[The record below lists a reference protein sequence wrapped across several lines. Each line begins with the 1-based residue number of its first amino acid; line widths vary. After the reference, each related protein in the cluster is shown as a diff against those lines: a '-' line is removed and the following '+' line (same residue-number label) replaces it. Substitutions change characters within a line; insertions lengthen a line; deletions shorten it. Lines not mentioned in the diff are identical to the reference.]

1 MSSLVL
7 PEMSGELRRNRGRNE
22 LDRLSPLPKADSN
35 SVRGSPHSPE
45 QLPSDKRAGSFVRQI
60 KQRVYSSL
68 HKLRGRSS
76 GDVPMSGVRRVSVLE
91 LRFGSPTNTSDE
103 GPPHPVAWHTA
114 SRQTDST
121 SSILLRTTYGR
132 DVHVLLRPMR
142 LSHLP
147 GMHNSWSSRT
157 QVYRYDYNYR
167 AWKAIDFPCPG
178 SIPLPGIVFDFKNR
192 LEFIKFSLAIL
203 QIWVYFQN
211 YKPFLKII
219 SVIKNAILRSDLSY
233 RIDMLLRRNL
243 RFPWG

>member
-22 LDRLSPLPKADSN
+22 LDRLSPLPKVDSN

-103 GPPHPVAWHTA
+103 GPPHPVA
-114 SRQTDST
+114 
-121 SSILLRTTYGR
+121 
-132 DVHVLLRPMR
+132 
-142 LSHLP
+142 
-147 GMHNSWSSRT
+147 
-157 QVYRYDYNYR
+157 
-167 AWKAIDFPCPG
+167 
-178 SIPLPGIVFDFKNR
+178 
-192 LEFIKFSLAIL
+192 
-203 QIWVYFQN
+203 
-211 YKPFLKII
+211 
-219 SVIKNAILRSDLSY
+219 
-233 RIDMLLRRNL
+233 
-243 RFPWG
+243 